1 MKRFAALSLLCG
13 ILLLN
18 ASTAQDTKTPANPAP
33 PKPQRTHYVV
43 RNADPVVLADA
54 VGKHFKG
61 DAEVIATPPGSGNAL
76 LISGSKETV
85 AEVVKLLEEL
95 DTKPRT
101 VEVEVAIVEV
111 PAVKDGK
118 SVDVTAN
125 LDEFLKANPVQRIK
139 LTTVEG
145 QQVSTTTGGN
155 KPIVSG
161 TTIVGGG
168 GFGGGGKGGIAS
180 KSITYHAVGTTV
192 KTTARVGTNDTI
204 SLDLNVQESK
214 VRPPEAGDENTAPA
228 LDHSTLNTKLNI
240 PTGKAVAAQ
249 TVRAEGKTGN
259 TISVV
264 IVTARVVDLT
274 APPPRGK

>member
-1 MKRFAALSLLCG
+1 MKRFAALTLLCG
-13 ILLLN
+13 ILVLN
-18 ASTAQDTKTPANPAP
+18 AGTAQDTKTPANQAT

-43 RNADPVVLADA
+43 RNADPIVLADV

-61 DAEVIATPPGSGNAL
+61 DAEIVATPAGSGNAL

-118 SVDVTAN
+118 SVDLSGN

-139 LTTVEG
+139 LTAVEG
-145 QQVSTTTGGN
+145 QQVNTMVGGN
-155 KPIVSG
+155 KPMVSG
-161 TTIVGGG
+161 TILGGG
-168 GFGGGGKGGIAS
+168 GFGGGGKGGPVA

-192 KTTARVGTNDTI
+192 KMTARIGTNDAI
-204 SLDLNVQESK
+204 SLDLNVQDSK
-214 VRPPEAGDENTAPA
+214 VRQPEAGDEITAPA
-228 LDHSTLNTKLNI
+228 IDNNTLSTKLTV
-240 PTGKAVAAQ
+240 PAGKAVAAQ
-249 TVRAEGKTGN
+249 TVRTEGKAGN